1 MGFISFCFA
10 GTLSHMAGRCKL
22 IIGLDQV
29 GAVVTV
35 VFVRFLAYCVLL
47 LTVGSACLADPPN
60 NYHATATGKTG
71 LAFRSA
77 LHDII
82 DDHRVIKYSSKNP
95 DTADALAKVR

>member
-1 MGFISFCFA
+1 M
-10 GTLSHMAGRCKL
+10 
-22 IIGLDQV
+22 
-29 GAVVTV
+29 
-35 VFVRFLAYCVLL
+35 RFLGHWMVLL
-47 LTVGSACLADPPN
+47 AGLNTCLADPPK
-60 NYHATATGKTG
+60 NYYYTATDKTG